1 MYDAAPFGHA
11 ATMVGPYWRC
21 MGFRDKRQG
30 ANPLGIV
37 VYIVALFAG
46 AAIFGAFVQDVLA
59 AGGYVVGLDVSFLLT
74 GGAATLYLAVEMGC
88 LALMRFLKP
97 SKGPGLYLA
106 EALSH
111 GATLVLLPFILN
123 WTIDWPHPL
132 LAKAAPL
139 IFIGVFTLLHG
150 FLKLF
155 AFFSALQSRPS
166 HRWSVLVWGSLAWV
180 CGMFTWSLLTTWVD
194 ELKSSHP
201 QLTAQAAA
209 REVGDATAEAIE
221 FQEGAAYPF
230 GIGPAENPYVMFR
243 LAKGP
248 DTSPG
253 LNEIFFSVE
262 FPGNRA
268 LDFGDYVTLQDNQ
281 WVEVSMP
288 AKAPEGVTQQLL
300 ATWTEE
306 KPPVWE
312 DLTGVRAV
320 VRTQRKVLL
329 SGPFVHEQ
337 RMPESRDPNIIVV
350 LVDGLGSNHVSAY
363 GYSRRTTPA
372 LDRLAGMTLSF
383 ANVFTPA
390 PEPAAAVMT
399 LFTAV
404 NPLRHGYLEGHKGPL
419 PAEFATMAEVLRER
433 RYATVAFTE
442 GDQPGDLV
450 YGSGFERGF
459 EIFDSSYREYDE
471 VPSEPAIAPGD
482 GQPLEDSDPGAEFGE
497 DEESATL
504 LAGGAHTLE
513 KARSWIEANL
523 DKKFFMFIRL
533 SELNSPAY
541 HEAYGSG
548 YISNAQNPRPV
559 DVYDTTVAYLD
570 RQLGGFTKFIRDYE
584 TRESTVVVVTSSYG
598 QDFRP
603 KNPGTIAPV
612 LTDERLRVP
621 LFIQATGLANDERPH
636 VIALEDVP
644 RTLLM
649 LANTSF
655 PTAVNGQSFLE
666 GPTNGQPV
674 SMYGS
679 PLSLSSRGDSWRYV
693 WDTQWMPF
701 AKPDAAAPTE
711 GSGVLYNVDDAA
723 RRGYIRNIAA
733 QYPDVVRLAQERL
746 TSYYENY
753 SAGW

>member
-1 MYDAAPFGHA
+1 
-11 ATMVGPYWRC
+11 
-21 MGFRDKRQG
+21 MG
-30 ANPLGIV
+30 V
-37 VYIVALFAG
+37 VIYIVALFAG

-74 GGAATLYLAVEMGC
+74 GGAAALYLALEMGY

-97 SKGPGLYLA
+97 SKGPGFYLA
-106 EALSH
+106 EALTH

-139 IFIGVFTLLHG
+139 IFIGAFILLHG

-155 AFFSALQSRPS
+155 AFFSALQSRPG
-166 HRWSVLVWGSLAWV
+166 HRWSVLVWGGLAWV
-180 CGMFTWSLLTTWVD
+180 CGMFAYSLLHTWMD
-194 ELKSSHP
+194 ELKASHP
-201 QLTAQAAA
+201 QLTAQAAP
-209 REVGDATAEAIE
+209 REVGNATAEAIE

-230 GIGPAENPYVMFR
+230 SLGPAENPYLTFR
-243 LAKGP
+243 VAKGP
-248 DTSPG
+248 DASPG

-268 LDFGDYVTLQDNQ
+268 SDFADFVTLQDDQ

-312 DLTGVRAV
+312 DLSGVRAV

-363 GYSRRTTPA
+363 GYSRPTTPA
-372 LDRLAGMTLSF
+372 LDRLAGMSLSF
-383 ANVFTPA
+383 GNVFTPA
-390 PEPAAAVMT
+390 PEPAAAAMT

-404 NPLRHGYLEGHKGPL
+404 NPLRHGYLGRHAGPL
-419 PAEFATMAEVLRER
+419 PAEFATVAEVLRR
-433 RYATVAFTE
+433 RQYATVAFTE
-442 GDQPGDLV
+442 GDQLGDLV

-471 VPSEPAIAPGD
+471 LLPESALVLDDNKGLDEP
-482 GQPLEDSDPGAEFGE
+482 DPGEEPGKM
-497 DEESATL
+497 DEASRP

-513 KARSWIEANL
+513 KARLWIEANL
-523 DKKFFMFIRL
+523 DKKFFVFIRL
-533 SELNSPAY
+533 TELNAPAY

-584 TRESTVVVVTSSYG
+584 TRDSTVVVVTSSYG

-621 LFIQATGLANDERPH
+621 LFIQASGLANDERPH

-666 GPTNGQPV
+666 GPTNSQPV

-693 WDTQWMPF
+693 WNTPWLPF
-701 AKPDAAAPTE
+701 ARPEAAPPAE
-711 GSGVLYNVDDAA
+711 DSGVLYNIDDAT
-723 RRGYIRNIAA
+723 RRGYIRNIAT
-733 QYPDVVRLAQERL
+733 QYPDVVRSAQERL

-753 SAGW
+753 AAAALNP